1 MYDQYSNFVG
11 PPHFAT
17 MCRLLGYQEIAV
29 VLKELLEVIN
39 KIVSSFHILYKVGH
53 APGANPYHQPLQTGM
68 QDNCISQFNAVE

>member
-29 VLKELLEVIN
+29 VLKELLEVVN
-39 KIVSSFHILYKVGH
+39 KVVSLFYTRISHLNDGW
-53 APGANPYHQPLQTGM
+53 QT
-68 QDNCISQFNAVE
+68 DRLD